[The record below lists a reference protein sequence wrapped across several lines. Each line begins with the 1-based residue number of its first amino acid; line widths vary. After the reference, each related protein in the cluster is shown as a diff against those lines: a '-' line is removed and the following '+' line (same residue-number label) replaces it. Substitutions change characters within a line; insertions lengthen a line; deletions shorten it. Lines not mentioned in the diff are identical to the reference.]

1 MSQNT
6 DFSLSTSEA
15 IAAKL
20 CRRLEE
26 IRLSRN
32 ISQASLA
39 HEAGVSRSTI
49 TRIADGK
56 GVSLD
61 SFIRVLQALR
71 LSHHLEAL
79 LPDPNVRPVER
90 VKFAGSERRRA
101 SRKRKVEDTWS
112 WGDEETDP

>member
-1 MSQNT
+1 V
-6 DFSLSTSEA
+6 DFSINTSET
-15 IAAKL
+15 IAAEL

-32 ISQASLA
+32 ISQALLA

-49 TRIADGK
+49 TRMAFGK
-56 GVSLD
+56 GVSLN

-79 LPDPNVRPVER
+79 LPDPDVRPVER

-101 SRKRKVEDTWS
+101 SRKRKVEGTWF
-112 WGDEETDP
+112 WGDEETSP